1 MEGFN
6 IVDGVVLA
14 LVLISAIL
22 AYSRGLVRELL
33 SIAGWVI
40 AAVAAFAFAP
50 MADPLVREIPIL
62 RDIIGNSCELGI
74 LAAFA
79 AVFAIA
85 LVLVSIFTPL
95 VAGAVQNSALG
106 PVDQGLGLLFGVA
119 RGVVLVAIALVIYN
133 QLMGGD
139 GGIPMIDDSRSRT
152 MFADIQQQL
161 VGLLPKDGPQWIA
174 GYYERLTQNCAAPE
188 SAMAVTLPP
197 PPSI

>member
-6 IVDGVVLA
+6 IVDGVVFA

-22 AYSRGLVRELL
+22 AYSRGFVRELL

-50 MADPLVREIPIL
+50 MADPLVREIPVL
-62 RDIIGNSCELGI
+62 RDIIGSSCELGI

-79 AVFAIA
+79 AVFAVA

-95 VAGAVQNSALG
+95 LAGAVQNSAIG

-152 MFADIQQQL
+152 LFADIQQQL
-161 VGLLPKDGPQWIA
+161 AGLLPEDGPQWIA
-174 GYYERLTQNCAAPE
+174 GYYERLTQNCVAPE
-188 SAMAVTLPP
+188 SAMAVTLPRAT
-197 PPSI
+197 SI

>member
-6 IVDGVVLA
+6 IVDGVVFA
-14 LVLISAIL
+14 LVLISSIL

-33 SIAGWVI
+33 SIAGWII
-40 AAVAAFAFAP
+40 AAIAAFAFAP
-50 MADPLVREIPIL
+50 MADPIVREIPIL
-62 RDIIGNSCELGI
+62 RDIIGTSCELGI

-95 VAGAVQNSALG
+95 LSGAVQSSALG
-106 PVDQGLGLLFGVA
+106 PIDQGFGLLFGVA

-133 QLMGGD
+133 QIMGGD

-152 MFADIQQQL
+152 LFADIQQQL
-161 VGLLPKDGPQWIA
+161 AALLPEDGPQWIA
-174 GYYERLTQNCAAPE
+174 GYYERLTQNCVQPE
-188 SAMAVTLPP
+188 SAMTVTLPVTT
-197 PPSI
+197 SI

>member
-33 SIAGWVI
+33 SIAGWVV
-40 AAVAAFAFAP
+40 AAIAAFAFAP

-62 RDIIGNSCELGI
+62 RDIIGSSCELGI

-95 VAGAVQNSALG
+95 LAGAVQNSALG

-139 GGIPMIDDSRSRT
+139 GGIQMIDDSRSRT

-161 VGLLPKDGPQWIA
+161 AALLPEDGPQWIA
-174 GYYERLTQNCAAPE
+174 GYYERLTQNCVATE
-188 SAMAVTLPP
+188 SAMAVTLPWA
-197 PPSI
+197 PSI

>member
-6 IVDGVVLA
+6 IVDGVVFA

-40 AAVAAFAFAP
+40 AAIAAFAFAP

-62 RDIIGNSCELGI
+62 RDIIGSSCELGI

-79 AVFAIA
+79 AVFAVA

-95 VAGAVQNSALG
+95 LAGAVQNSAIG
-106 PVDQGLGLLFGVA
+106 PVDQGFGLLFGVA

-161 VGLLPKDGPQWIA
+161 AGMLPEDGPQWIA
-174 GYYERLTQNCAAPE
+174 GYYERLTQNCVTPE
-188 SAMAVTLPP
+188 SAMAVTLPRTA
-197 PPSI
+197 SI

>member
-6 IVDGVVLA
+6 IVDGVVFA
-14 LVLISAIL
+14 LVLVSSIL

-50 MADPLVREIPIL
+50 AADPIVREIPIL
-62 RDIIGNSCELGI
+62 RDIIGSSCELGI

-79 AVFAIA
+79 TVFAIA

-95 VAGAVQNSALG
+95 LSGAVQNSALG
-106 PVDQGLGLLFGVA
+106 PIDQGFGLLFGVA

-133 QLMGGD
+133 QVMGGE
-139 GGIPMIDDSRSRT
+139 GGIAMIDDSRSRSL
-152 MFADIQQQL
+152 FADIQQQL
-161 VGLLPKDGPQWIA
+161 ASLLPEDGPQWIA
-174 GYYERLTQNCAAPE
+174 GYYERLTQNCVQPE
-188 SAMAVTLPP
+188 SAMAVTLPATA
-197 PPSI
+197 SI

>member
-6 IVDGVVLA
+6 IVDGVVFA
-14 LVLISAIL
+14 LVLISSIL

-40 AAVAAFAFAP
+40 AAIAAFALAP
-50 MADPLVREIPIL
+50 MADPIVREIPIL
-62 RDIIGNSCELGI
+62 RDIIGSSCELGI

-95 VAGAVQNSALG
+95 LSGAVQNSALG
-106 PVDQGLGLLFGVA
+106 PIDQGFGLLFGVA

-133 QLMGGD
+133 QVMGSE
-139 GGIPMIDDSRSRT
+139 GGIAMVDDSRSRT
-152 MFADIQQQL
+152 LFADIQQML
-161 VGLLPKDGPQWIA
+161 AASLPEDGPQWIA
-174 GYYERLTQNCAAPE
+174 GYYERLTQNCVQPD

-197 PPSI
+197 ATSI

>member
-33 SIAGWVI
+33 SIAGWVV
-40 AAVAAFAFAP
+40 AAIAAFAFAP

-62 RDIIGNSCELGI
+62 RDIIGSSCELGI

-95 VAGAVQNSALG
+95 LAGAVQNSALG

-133 QLMGGD
+133 QLMGGG
-139 GGIPMIDDSRSRT
+139 GGIQMIDDSRSRT

-161 VGLLPKDGPQWIA
+161 AALLPEDGPQWIA
-174 GYYERLTQNCAAPE
+174 GYYERLTQNCVATE
-188 SAMAVTLPP
+188 SAMAVTLPRA
-197 PPSI
+197 PSI

>member
-62 RDIIGNSCELGI
+62 RDIIGSSCELGI

-95 VAGAVQNSALG
+95 LAGAVQNSALG

-161 VGLLPKDGPQWIA
+161 AGMLPEDGPQWIA
-174 GYYERLTQNCAAPE
+174 GYYERLTRNCVPAE
-188 SAMAVTLPP
+188 SAMAVTLPWTA
-197 PPSI
+197 SI

>member
-33 SIAGWVI
+33 SIAGWVV
-40 AAVAAFAFAP
+40 AAIAAFAFAP

-62 RDIIGNSCELGI
+62 RDIIGSSCELGI

-95 VAGAVQNSALG
+95 LAGAVQNSALG

-139 GGIPMIDDSRSRT
+139 GGIQMIDDSRSRM

-161 VGLLPKDGPQWIA
+161 AALLPEDGPQWIA
-174 GYYERLTQNCAAPE
+174 GYYERLTQNCVATE
-188 SAMAVTLPP
+188 SAMAVTLPWA
-197 PPSI
+197 PSI